1 MKKIKIMLSSRCNDN
16 ILCKDG
22 STKTFTEVRKSLK
35 TKIEDSKVIGRRA
48 FEVWINEDSPSLTL
62 DEDGWDACLNQ
73 VSECDILIALVNG
86 NAGWAKTD
94 SQIGICH
101 AELMTAIGQSPG
113 KVTVVKADDA
123 VIVSTNSRDK
133 KFAHYLESQNP
144 FRQTYK
150 TVEELETATLS
161 ALSEAVISLTKKGVR
176 EASKGR
182 YHSGDA
188 LEWTRMSYAMRSN
201 AMRAVVFETM
211 TGKQISS
218 GPSEQA
224 ISVSISGNDVYFFVS
239 AIPDSLSLSAA
250 AEMVGR
256 PHLDDHTYAS
266 DFVKK
271 ECGPVHIIACH
282 KNITPSQAIKI
293 IGHSDVVLVD
303 APFGLYVAD
312 NVQKVQMVFV
322 KDCRD
327 RTTTV
332 HAVQRFEDWLTQ
344 SGEDKYLAER
354 AISRTR
360 IAKAIAKEVK

>member
-1 MKKIKIMLSSRCNDN
+1 MKKIQIMLSSRCNDN
-16 ILCKDG
+16 LPCKDG
-22 STKTFTEVRKSLK
+22 SVKTFTEVRKSLK
-35 TKIEDSKVIGRRA
+35 AKIEGSKIMGRKA
-48 FEVWINEDSPSLTL
+48 FEVWINEDSPSLTT
-62 DEDGWDACLNQ
+62 DEDSWDACLNE
-73 VSECDILIALVNG
+73 VSKCDILIALING
-86 NAGWAKTD
+86 NAGWAKTY

-101 AELMTAIGQSPG
+101 AELMTGIGQSPG
-113 KVTVVKADDA
+113 KVTVVKADDS
-123 VIVSTNSRDK
+123 VLVSANARDK
-133 KFAHYLESQNP
+133 KFAHYLDSQNP
-144 FRQTYK
+144 FRQSFK

-211 TGKQISS
+211 TGKQICS

-224 ISVSISGNDVYFFVS
+224 ISVTIGGNDVYFFVS

-256 PHLDDHTYAS
+256 PHLEDHTYAS
-266 DFVKK
+266 DFGKR
-271 ECGPVHIIACH
+271 EYGPVHIIACH

-312 NVQKVQMVFV
+312 NVQKVQMVFI

-344 SGEDKYLAER
+344 SGEDKFLAER

-360 IAKAIAKEVK
+360 ISKVIAKEVK